1 MTTNK
6 KKRIECKDWFRTNRY
21 EDVVALIEQA
31 EAKMAARG
39 SKQRRNWWEVLA
51 GGANGK
57 PSVREGIEFPVL
69 RAAQIHQGK
78 EITPNAICRNLNEQ
92 PPSAWRTGRWPLRKR
107 KTKS

>member
-1 MTTNK
+1 MATTK

-31 EAKMAARG
+31 EAKMAARA

-51 GGANGK
+51 GGVNGK

-78 EITPNAICRNLNEQ
+78 EITPNAICRNPNEQ
-92 PPSAWRTGRWPLRKR
+92 PPSAWRTGRWPQRKR

>member
-1 MTTNK
+1 MTTK
-6 KKRIECKDWFRTNRY
+6 KKRIECKDWFRTNHY
-21 EDVVALIEQA
+21 EDVVTLIEQA
-31 EAKMAARG
+31 EAKVTARG

-51 GGANGK
+51 GGINGK

-92 PPSAWRTGRWPLRKR
+92 PPSAWRTARWPQRK
-107 KTKS
+107 KT